1 MMQLYALILAKHGA
15 IFVLIYIGIYK
26 LHSTIMYSTIMLT
39 YFKLNCEAF
48 LNIRIQESNCF
59 TRQKSRI
66 C

>member
-26 LHSTIMYSTIMLT
+26 LHSTIMLT

-59 TRQKSRI
+59 TRRKSRI